1 MHVKYFSFSW
11 SISLPAMTVPHILV
25 CTNIKIMFLCML
37 AVYLFSP
44 KIDILCP
51 DNTVI
56 LKTTI
61 LSYTVYTMW
70 HCAHLTSCLTSI
82 ETMCL
87 SCTIYE
93 IWRVI
98 CQNLPIFNYPMCIW
112 RPHWRWPCSSFIEM
126 FGARKLACQGCCM
139 ALLAW
144 SWV

>member
-1 MHVKYFSFSW
+1 
-11 SISLPAMTVPHILV
+11 MTVPHILV

-70 HCAHLTSCLTSI
+70 HCAHVTSCLTSI
-82 ETMCL
+82 ETMCRL
-87 SCTIYE
+87 VLFTRYGESF
-93 IWRVI
+93 VKI
-98 CQNLPIFNYPMCIW
+98 CRFSTT
-112 RPHWRWPCSSFIEM
+112 PCA
-126 FGARKLACQGCCM
+126 FGAPIGDDPVRVSSRCL
-139 ALLAW
+139 
-144 SWV
+144 VPEN